1 MISVL
6 LTILALAMVGI
17 IGPLIAMVNESNT
30 YGSRLEEYIVSKNP
44 QDNSDI
50 ERLTREYE
58 LSSSRRYLWTHLN
71 NFLTVS

>member
-6 LTILALAMVGI
+6 LTVGAIAMVGI
-17 IGPLIAMVNESNT
+17 IGPLVALASESNT

-44 QDNSDI
+44 QDTADI

-58 LSSSRRYLWTHLN
+58 LASSKRYL
-71 NFLTVS
+71 

>member
-6 LTILALAMVGI
+6 LTVGAIAMVGI
-17 IGPLIAMVNESNT
+17 IGPLVALASGSNT

-44 QDNSDI
+44 QDTADI

-58 LSSSRRYLWTHLN
+58 LASSKRYL
-71 NFLTVS
+71 